1 MLDSP
6 KLIVEL
12 LAKSLPSQGTY
23 FIQISIVSTVVHG
36 GMELLRV
43 VPVAMAI
50 LRSFI
55 GPRLTEKERRTT
67 YLGLRPLA
75 DPLEFQHAYFTSQAV
90 LYFMV
95 LLVYSV
101 ISPLT
106 NFFLAFCFRKFREP
120 VLRSQLHLRILRL
133 SPGLQIPSSLPW
145 HNVTVPISFRV
156 SQSTR

>member
-23 FIQISIVSTVVHG
+23 FIQISLVSTIISG

-43 VPVAMAI
+43 VPVIMAI

-67 YLGLRPLA
+67 FLGIRPLA
-75 DPLEFQHAYFTSQAV
+75 DPLGFQHADFTSQ
-90 LYFMV
+90 
-95 LLVYSV
+95 SV
-101 ISPLT
+101 
-106 NFFLAFCFRKFREP
+106 R
-120 VLRSQLHLRILRL
+120 
-133 SPGLQIPSSLPW
+133 
-145 HNVTVPISFRV
+145 
-156 SQSTR
+156 